1 MPNIEQFFL
10 KVAGAKSEIK
20 DIDPV
25 INNIGDLK
33 ELSDIDVI
41 VRSLINLLLTSKGTY
56 LFDADYGCNLY
67 KYVFEPADEI
77 TQRDIYMELETAIR
91 RYETRGKI
99 TYNVKFFSNKK
110 GFVVDLMIDYK
121 DRKKKVGITIDESI
135 LKNIT

>member
-110 GFVVDLMIDYK
+110 GL
-121 DRKKKVGITIDESI
+121 S
-135 LKNIT
+135 